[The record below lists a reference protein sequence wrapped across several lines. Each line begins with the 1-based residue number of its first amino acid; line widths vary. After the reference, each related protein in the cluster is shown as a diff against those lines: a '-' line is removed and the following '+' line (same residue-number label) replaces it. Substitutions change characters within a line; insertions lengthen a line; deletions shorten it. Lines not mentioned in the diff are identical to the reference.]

1 MEVASFEVKHKA
13 TEIKKYKTDLN
24 YNIEILAEMKAKF
37 E

>member
-1 MEVASFEVKHKA
+1 MEVNSFEVKNKA
-13 TEIKKYKTDLN
+13 SEIKKYKTNLN